1 MDIGWKSVW
10 ESALKSK
17 EIFPY
22 NKKGDA
28 IEVSCPTRFSSSG
41 KFSINIKPLFQDDSI
56 ELEMLLFND
65 NISAEEIVSLDN
77 IKQEYTNVSIALNF
91 QEEKNR
97 LLDRYTINSEGFETE
112 GEAVSALVDY
122 INNKATECGISF
134 DEKVDECI
142 NMLKNKKNSEKA
154 EGLLRDIRRNRRFIL
169 SKVESILRRNY
180 RWRSIKNEEVC
191 DDCVVEFVDRDGN
204 LAAVVSL
211 VDDNL
216 VVDLAK
222 GISSVVN
229 MIQSDEDIEKE
240 IVQDVEQAKDIM
252 AQQEIEDLEK
262 VVAGNPESHMD
273 DVYDVETDDDD
284 SLGETDL
291 GDLEKKLT
299 KLENLYIRNKLYG
312 RR

>member
-1 MDIGWKSVW
+1 MDMDWKSAW

-17 EIFPY
+17 KIFPY
-22 NKKGDA
+22 AKNGDI
-28 IEVSCPTRFSSSG
+28 IEVSCPTRFSSYG
-41 KFSINIKPLFQDDSI
+41 QFSIEIKPLFQDESI

-65 NISAEEIVSLDN
+65 NIPVEDVISLDKIKPEYKSVSL
-77 IKQEYTNVSIALNF
+77 ALKF

-112 GEAVSALVDY
+112 DEAVNTLVDY
-122 INNKATECGISF
+122 INNKATESGISF
-134 DEKVDECI
+134 DEKVDECVE
-142 NMLKNKKNSEKA
+142 MLENKKSSKKA
-154 EGLLRDIRRNRRFIL
+154 EGLLRSIRQNRRAIF
-169 SKVESILRRNY
+169 SKVENILRRNY
-180 RWRSIKNEEVC
+180 RWRSVKSEEIC
-191 DDCVVEFVDRDGN
+191 DDCVAEFVDKDGN

-222 GISSVVN
+222 GVSSVVN

-240 IVQDVEQAKDIM
+240 IVQDVEQANDIL
-252 AQQEIEDLEK
+252 AKQEIEDLK
-262 VVAGNPESHMD
+262 DVVAGNPESHMD
-273 DVYDVETDDDD
+273 DVYDVETDDRN
-284 SLGETDL
+284 SSKEIDL
-291 GDLEKKLT
+291 RDLEKRLT

>member
-1 MDIGWKSVW
+1 MDIDWKSVW

-17 EIFPY
+17 DIFPY
-22 NKKGDA
+22 NKRGAA

-77 IKQEYTNVSIALNF
+77 IKQEYTSVSIALNF

-97 LLDRYTINSEGFETE
+97 LLDRYTINSDGFETE
-112 GEAVSALVDY
+112 DEAVSALVDY

-169 SKVESILRRNY
+169 SKVENILRRNY
-180 RWRSIKNEEVC
+180 RWRSVKNEEAC
-191 DDCVVEFVDRDGN
+191 DDCVAEFVDRDGN

-252 AQQEIEDLEK
+252 AQQEIEDLKE

-284 SLGETDL
+284 SLEEIDL